1 MVGSMVNIQEYLI
14 GMHNKH
20 IREPFNKYV
29 RSITNSEAPEEQK
42 LLNAIYDLEFFIEK
56 ATKCA
61 KEFRETLNLEMQG
74 NGVISFKGANSTATL
89 VKATQT
95 AQIINETEIA
105 KHHPDLMVTSK
116 PRPDR
121 TEIAK
126 LLRKGKQIHGA
137 VLSNGGPPVLKITA
151 IKKKTN
157 PYLKGAEAN
166 V

>member
-1 MVGSMVNIQEYLI
+1 MVNIQEYLI

-29 RSITNSEAPEEQK
+29 KSITNSEAPEEQK

-74 NGVISFKGANSTATL
+74 NGVISFKGDNSTATL

-95 AQIINETEIA
+95 AQIINADKIA
-105 KHHPDLMVTSK
+105 ELRPDLMVASEI
-116 PRPDR
+116 RPDR

-126 LLRKGKQIHGA
+126 LLRKGEVIQGA

-151 IKKKTN
+151 IKNKTN
-157 PYLKGAEAN
+157 PYAKGVEEN